1 MAYERTVWVKGQT
14 PLSAENFNNIEEGI
28 EQLNSD
34 LEDKIGEVKKKEVN
48 DNTQKIADL
57 IITRDQWLPYTVAA
71 TSSTNKDITPPSV
84 EGYKFLYA
92 FCAATNSPRVTCH
105 YCVPPKIYF
114 WNNSTGS
121 ASASALI
128 KYVYIRS

>member
-34 LEDKIGEVKKKEVN
+34 LENKIGEVKKEVD
-48 DNTQKIADL
+48 DNAQKLADL

-84 EGYKFLYA
+84 SGYKFLYA